1 MRLYGGLHS
10 DIIHLMKTTDIKT
23 NFQVKRGLG
32 FPFKK
37 ADLRKVIETALRIS
51 RVHGPVEI
59 DCVIADNATIHR
71 LNKLYRGIDSPTD
84 VLSFRLSDKQPGT
97 DSIVFPASTGEPA
110 HLGEILI
117 SYQRTVEQAPA
128 HGNTVQQELNLL
140 LVHGTL
146 HLLGHDH
153 EHAADARKMR
163 ALENKI
169 LKQLESGGAG
179 K

>member
-10 DIIHLMKTTDIKT
+10 DIIHWMKIADIT
-23 NFQVKRGLG
+23 INIQVKRGLG

-37 ADLRKVIETALRIS
+37 GDLSKVIETALHVS
-51 RVHGPVEI
+51 KVHGPVEV
-59 DCVIADNATIHR
+59 DCVITDNVTVHR

-97 DSIVFPASTGEPA
+97 DPVVFPAPAGEA
-110 HLGEILI
+110 THLGEIII

-128 HGNTVQQELNLL
+128 HGNTVEQELDLL
-140 LVHGTL
+140 LVHGAL

-153 EHAADARKMR
+153 KYAAEARRMR
-163 ALENKI
+163 VWENKI
-169 LKQLESGGAG
+169 LKQLESGSAG
-179 K
+179 E